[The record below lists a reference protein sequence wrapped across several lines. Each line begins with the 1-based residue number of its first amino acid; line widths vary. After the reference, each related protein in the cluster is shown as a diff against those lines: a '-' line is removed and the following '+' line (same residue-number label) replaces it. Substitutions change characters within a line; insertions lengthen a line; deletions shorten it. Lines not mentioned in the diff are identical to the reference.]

1 MGRGGPEVVQ
11 RWYIGAG
18 AVVVQRL
25 CSGGA
30 NVQRLCRCRCRG
42 GAEGLGRGGPEV
54 VHRCRSS
61 GGAEV
66 QVQRWC
72 SKVVKRW

>member
-1 MGRGGPEVVQ
+1 MVQWWCQGAEVVQ
-11 RWYIGAG
+11 VQMWCRGVGQRW
-18 AVVVQRL
+18 
-25 CSGGA
+25 S
-30 NVQRLCRCRCRG
+30 RG
-42 GAEGLGRGGPEV
+42 GAKV
-54 VHRCRSS
+54 VPRCRSS